1 MKEIKKIE
9 IFLWEKLKTGNVD
22 SLGKI
27 YDNYID
33 ILFSY
38 GIQFSNNKEHVMDCI
53 HDLFLDLYKYR
64 KNLAST
70 DNVKYYLLRSLKRK
84 IYKNNTTLLLKTP
97 LNNKYQQENYTESNE
112 AILISK
118 EIEEEKKYQLAK
130 AIHFLTKKQKKAIF
144 LRFNEGRTY
153 QEISGI
159 MNVSI
164 QTSRT
169 IVYRG
174 IKVLRKQLLFFL
186 IFLKIYFFLK

>member
-1 MKEIKKIE
+1 MKEFKEIE
-9 IFLWEKLKTGNVD
+9 LILWEKLKAGNVD

-64 KNLAST
+64 KNLTST
-70 DNVKYYLLRSLKRK
+70 DNVKYYLLSSLKRK
-84 IYKNNTTLLLKTP
+84 IYKNNAAHLLKTP
-97 LNNKYQQENYTESNE
+97 LNNRFQQKNYTESNE
-112 AILISK
+112 TVLISE
-118 EIEEEKKYQLAK
+118 EIEQEKKYKLAK
-130 AIHFLTKKQKKAIF
+130 AIHFLTKKQKKAIL
-144 LRFNEGRTY
+144 LRFNEEKTY
-153 QEISGI
+153 QEISEI

-174 IKVLRKQLLFFL
+174 IKVLRKQLLFSL
-186 IFLKIYFFLK
+186 IFLKITFF